1 MSFRRPL
8 PPELDELGARIEA
21 AAARSLA
28 RRRARRTAFLNGAAT
43 VAVAVPLAISAASAD
58 FGSPAVSQVGAA
70 KAGPDTALNW
80 APGFDLSLGHIRD
93 ERIRSAPFV
102 FACLDGKEC
111 RVREPFFL
119 KTPLGKV

>member
-1 MSFRRPL
+1 VSFRRPL
-8 PPELDELGARIEA
+8 PPELDDIGARLEA

-43 VAVAVPLAISAASAD
+43 VAVAIPLAISAASAD
-58 FGSPAVSQVGAA
+58 LNHQAA
-70 KAGPDTALNW
+70 QTIGTGHAGPAINW
-80 APGFDLSLGHIRD
+80 SPGFDLSLSHIRD
-93 ERIRSAPFV
+93 ERIRSAPQV

-119 KTPLGKV
+119 ESPMGKV